1 VAQGSQA
8 QENRLAAI
16 GLIRA
21 AGGVVWRPVGGR
33 VEVCL
38 VHRPRY
44 DDWSLPKG
52 KLNSHEHPLAAA
64 VREVDEETGVRAQP
78 QLRLPSVRYWRN
90 GLPKVVDYWAMR
102 AVSVSEFVP
111 NTEVNGVRWLSPS
124 AAARTVT
131 YEHDAQVLRH
141 FAGLPRTTCV
151 LALVRH
157 ALAGKRGTWSGPDA
171 ARPLDAAGRV
181 QAHALAPLL
190 ALGEPRRLI
199 SASVRRCRQTIDPL
213 AALADLPIEVD
224 SRFDEPQAGDDPTA
238 VAAGAA
244 ARLRELAASGT
255 PAVVCSQGKVIPQ
268 ALAALAGIGSAKAWT
283 TPKGTGWL
291 LAFAGPHLIAADR
304 LVPGN

>member
-1 VAQGSQA
+1 
-8 QENRLAAI
+8 
-16 GLIRA
+16 
-21 AGGVVWRPVGGR
+21 
-33 VEVCL
+33 
-38 VHRPRY
+38 
-44 DDWSLPKG
+44 
-52 KLNSHEHPLAAA
+52 

-102 AVSVSEFVP
+102 AVSVPEFVP